1 LQTDGTLLRF
11 APVIMRERYI
21 DFLLWIAANLS
32 HSANKVFD
40 VAFKLANPAEAEAP
54 QESTPEE
61 KESMSDTVP
70 PTFVD
75 TDNKPIPAVL
85 DDLPDPVVFRVMFE
99 RKYGRHG
106 VCPITIGG
114 KSKVFTCD
122 VLYELL
128 KKIRHSAETTPVHV
142 AIYGTVMS
150 VVMHA
155 YGEDVNS
162 KELN

>member
-1 LQTDGTLLRF
+1 
-11 APVIMRERYI
+11 MRKRYI
-21 DFLLWIAANLS
+21 DFLLWLAANLNNK
-32 HSANKVFD
+32 ANQIFNQAFD
-40 VAFKLANPAEAEAP
+40 LANPELAKEKSSPEP
-54 QESTPEE
+54 ETSEKQEPEE
-61 KESMSDTVP
+61 NKQMRDVDLPVFLGSD
-70 PTFVD
+70 
-75 TDNKPIPAVL
+75 NEPIPANF
-85 DDLPDPVVFRVMFE
+85 DDLPDPVIFRVMFE
-99 RKYGRHG
+99 RKYGKHG

-128 KKIRHSAETTPVHV
+128 KTIRHSAETTPVHV

>member
-1 LQTDGTLLRF
+1 
-11 APVIMRERYI
+11 MRKRYV
-21 DFLLWIAANLS
+21 DFLLWLAANLNNK
-32 HSANKVFD
+32 ANQIFNKAFD
-40 VAFKLANPAEAEAP
+40 LANPGLARDESS
-54 QESTPEE
+54 QEEKQVPEE
-61 KESMSDTVP
+61 PKEPEPMRETTNLPVFLGSD
-70 PTFVD
+70 
-75 TDNKPIPAVL
+75 NEPIPANF
-85 DDLPDPVVFRVMFE
+85 DELPDPEIFKVMFE
-99 RKYGRHG
+99 RKYGKHG

-128 KKIRHSAETTPVHV
+128 KTIRHSAETTPVHV